1 MSGKRVL
8 TALVTTLIATLVVA
22 VVATTASAQT
32 YYLSGDR
39 VDGKPPFSGGP
50 GHNLRIMYSEP
61 KYSSADVFVPYHQQ
75 VVWIAYN
82 SSGEYPAG
90 EWRGHIWKY
99 PAWVGCVVKIGVF
112 DNETKTF
119 TPYGS
124 TEIGSGWRNDF
135 VIHAD
140 AFTVG
145 EDQYLAFAV
154 YNPWFWL
161 GVVTWKG
168 VSYVSTPIAA

>member
-1 MSGKRVL
+1 MRKELKKVCVL
-8 TALVTTLIATLVVA
+8 AIAIFVA
-22 VVATTASAQT
+22 SATVATASAQT
-32 YYLSGDR
+32 YYLTGER
-39 VDGKPPFSGGP
+39 VDGKPPFSGGS
-50 GHNLRIMYSEP
+50 GANLRIMSLVP
-61 KYSSADVFVPYHQQ
+61 RWGSADVFVPYHQQ

-82 SSGEYPAG
+82 SSGEYPSG
-90 EWRGHIWKY
+90 DWVGHIWKY
-99 PAWVGCVVKIGVF
+99 PAWVRCRVSIGVF

-140 AFTVG
+140 DFTVG
-145 EDQYLAFAV
+145 ENQYLAFAV

-168 VSYVSTPIAA
+168 VSYVSTPTLPA

>member
-1 MSGKRVL
+1 MRKELKKVWVL
-8 TALVTTLIATLVVA
+8 A
-22 VVATTASAQT
+22 VATFVALATVATASAQT

-50 GHNLRIMYSEP
+50 GHELRIMYTEP
-61 KYSSADVFVPYHQQ
+61 KESSADVFVPYHSE

-82 SSGEYPAG
+82 TTGEYPAG
-90 EWRGHIWKY
+90 DWVGHIWKY
-99 PAWVGCVVKIGVF
+99 PAWVGCRVSIGVF

-168 VSYVSTPIAA
+168 VSYVTVPA